1 VSLPRSGRL
10 ALVLAGGLSLVALG
24 LFGLRARSI
33 VVDVPPSIQVTDV
46 INAVP
51 VGSTV
56 RLLPGE
62 HEPFAVTRAVRIEAE
77 PGATIRSPIL
87 VAADDVTLRDLVVVG
102 GENGITIEGVDGV
115 VVEGVTVRGASL
127 HGIEISNAS
136 AAVRDCRID
145 MVGAYA
151 QGIEVRNTTG
161 RPRSSVKG
169 CRVSGGLEGLLT
181 HVSRAEFVDNEV
193 WDTSLRGI
201 AITEMSEGLVAGNRV
216 HDIAGAGLYCGDM
229 SHCEFRDNN
238 VRDVIAAPGAGRSAG
253 GFGAVAW
260 YYAKVRLAENRFEEL
275 EAPHPVRVTLGS
287 SRTPL
292 FPLSIWPQGWWRGAA
307 PGLLVSAIALGTLG
321 LVRVALTPS
330 LRARRRRLAGRGGR
344 RVAPAA
350 EAILLAGFVVQGFHM
365 LEHVVQVIQVNVQDA
380 EVRRGLAGA
389 VFDTEWVHFGYN
401 LSVLVFLVWA
411 WRVIARLDPS
421 DRGAAT
427 SYGFVL
433 SALVI
438 QSYHLVE
445 HLAKILQHV
454 TSGLDPA
461 PGLIGDQFGLIWF
474 HYGINLAVFTGF
486 AASAVPLLGQA
497 IRELV
502 RPNARLSEA
511 NA

>member
-10 ALVLAGGLSLVALG
+10 ALIVMGGLSLVALALIG
-24 LFGLRARSI
+24 PSAGSI
-33 VVDVPPSIQVTDV
+33 VIDVPPGVQVADV
-46 INAVP
+46 IYAAP
-51 VGSTV
+51 EGSTV

-77 PGATIRSPIL
+77 PGATVRSPIL

-115 VVEGVTVRGASL
+115 VLEDVVVRGASL

-151 QGIEVRNTTG
+151 QGIEVRNAAG
-161 RPRSSVKG
+161 RPRSSVTG
-169 CRVSGGLEGLLT
+169 CRVSGGREGLLT

-201 AITEMSEGLVAGNRV
+201 AVTEMSEGLVARNSV
-216 HDIAGAGLYCGDM
+216 HDVAGAGLYCGDM
-229 SHCEFRDNN
+229 SHCEFRDNA
-238 VRDVIAAPGAGRSAG
+238 VRGVVAAPDAGRSAE

-260 YYAKVRLAENRFEEL
+260 YYAKVRLAGNRFEEL
-275 EAPHPVRVTLGS
+275 EAHYPVRVTLGS
-287 SRTPL
+287 SRTPV
-292 FPLSIWPQGWWRGAA
+292 FPLSIWPQGWRGAA

-321 LVRVALTPS
+321 LVRVALTPF

-350 EAILLAGFVVQGFHM
+350 EAILLGGFVVQGFHM
-365 LEHVVQVIQVNVQDA
+365 LEHVAQVIQVNVQDA

-445 HLAKILQHV
+445 HIAKILQHV

-474 HYGINLAVFTGF
+474 HYGINLAVFIGF
-486 AASAVPLLGQA
+486 AVSAIPLLGPA
-497 IRELV
+497 VRELV